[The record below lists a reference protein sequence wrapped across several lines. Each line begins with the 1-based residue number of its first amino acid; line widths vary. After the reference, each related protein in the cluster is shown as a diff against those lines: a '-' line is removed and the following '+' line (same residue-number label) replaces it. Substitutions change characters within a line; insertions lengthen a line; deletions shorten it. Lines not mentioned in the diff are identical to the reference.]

1 MLKAKFRAVISSIL
15 IVSFAFLTSACSSG
29 GDGSDAGTGAS
40 SIANGVAALSWVAP
54 AEREDNTPISLS
66 EIDGYRIYYGTEEGS
81 YENVI
86 DVGNNWEHTVNG
98 LSAGTYY
105 FVVTTVDTA
114 GRESA
119 YSTELSVTI

>member
-29 GDGSDAGTGAS
+29 GDGSDAGAGAS
-40 SIANGVAALSWVAP
+40 TIANGVAELSWVAP

-66 EIDGYRIYYGTEEGS
+66 EIDGYRIYYGNEEGS

-105 FVVTTVDTA
+105 FVVTTVDID

-119 YSTELSVTI
+119 YSTEVSITI